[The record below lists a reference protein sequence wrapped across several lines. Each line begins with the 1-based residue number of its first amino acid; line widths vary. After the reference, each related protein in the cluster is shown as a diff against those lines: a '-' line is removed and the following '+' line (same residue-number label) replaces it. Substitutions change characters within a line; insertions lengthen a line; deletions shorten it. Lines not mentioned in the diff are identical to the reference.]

1 MKLTRL
7 TAQLLKKPI
16 FRFSEVEN
24 PNRFVSFI
32 KSAWKKTFPE
42 EQDRVMQKYQAV
54 KQQKHFTKEEL

>member
-32 KSAWKKTFPE
+32 KSAWKQTFPE
-42 EQDRVMQKYQAV
+42 E
-54 KQQKHFTKEEL
+54 